1 MIANYAS
8 LAGRIREELKDIERV
23 VTRAEEMVAKAQTTS
38 DDAYFDGAA
47 LNLHSFYTG
56 LERIFESIAREMDD
70 SVPSGI
76 RWHQD
81 LLMQMSA
88 EISGIRPPVISAET
102 RLILDEYRG
111 FRHLVRHIYTFKLNS
126 RRIERLVE
134 GLRGVYRR
142 VREEILGFAEFLE
155 QLAGK

>member
-1 MIANYAS
+1 
-8 LAGRIREELKDIERV
+8 
-23 VTRAEEMVAKAQTTS
+23 
-38 DDAYFDGAA
+38 
-47 LNLHSFYTG
+47 
-56 LERIFESIAREMDD
+56 MDD

-88 EISGIRPPVISAET
+88 EISGIRPPVTSAET

-126 RRIERLVE
+126 SRIERLVE
-134 GLRGVYRR
+134 GLRGVYGR
-142 VREEILGFAEFLE
+142 VREEILVFAEFLE